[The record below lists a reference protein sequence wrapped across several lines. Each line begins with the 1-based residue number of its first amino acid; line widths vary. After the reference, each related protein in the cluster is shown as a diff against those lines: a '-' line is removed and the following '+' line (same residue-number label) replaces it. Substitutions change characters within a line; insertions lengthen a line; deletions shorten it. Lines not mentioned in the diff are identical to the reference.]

1 MRHENGVRI
10 ENYLKNATNGG
21 NAPKIYHEKL
31 YNGDIKMY
39 GKEIKKI
46 LVSREEI
53 AKRVAELG
61 KQISEDYKGESVTLV
76 CTLRGASIFF
86 ADLVREIEGDVEID
100 FIAVSSYGAGTK
112 SSGEV
117 KMIKDLSEPIKDKN
131 VIIVEDIIDTGITLC
146 YLKKLLLA
154 RAPKSLK
161 VCSLLDKP
169 SRRQVDF
176 KGDYIGFEIE
186 NEFVVGYGLD
196 YGEKMRNFKDVCV
209 LAPEVYGG

>member
-1 MRHENGVRI
+1 M
-10 ENYLKNATNGG
+10 KNATNGD
-21 NAPKIYHEKL
+21 NAPKIHHEKL

-46 LVSREEI
+46 LISREEI

-169 SRRQVDF
+169 SRRQVEF

-186 NEFVVGYGLD
+186 NEFVVGSGLD

>member
-1 MRHENGVRI
+1 M
-10 ENYLKNATNGG
+10 KNATNGG
-21 NAPKIYHEKL
+21 NAPKIHHEKL

>member
-1 MRHENGVRI
+1 
-10 ENYLKNATNGG
+10 
-21 NAPKIYHEKL
+21 
-31 YNGDIKMY
+31 MY
-39 GKEIKKI
+39 GKEIEKVLITNEDVRNRLKEVAKKI
-46 LVSREEI
+46 
-53 AKRVAELG
+53 G
-61 KQISEDYKGESVTLV
+61 DDYKGKDVLFICV
-76 CTLRGASIFF
+76 LRGAFMFF
-86 ADLVREIEGDVEID
+86 ADLVREISEYDVNAQVD
-100 FIAVSSYGAGTK
+100 FIAVSSYGSGTS

-169 SRRQVDF
+169 SRRKVDF
-176 KGDYIGFEIE
+176 KGDYVGFEIE

-196 YGEKMRNFKDVCV
+196 YDEKMRNFKDVCV

>member
-1 MRHENGVRI
+1 M
-10 ENYLKNATNGG
+10 KNATNGG
-21 NAPKIYHEKL
+21 NASKIHHEKL

>member
-1 MRHENGVRI
+1 
-10 ENYLKNATNGG
+10 
-21 NAPKIYHEKL
+21 
-31 YNGDIKMY
+31 MY
-39 GKEIKKI
+39 GKEIKKVLI
-46 LVSREEI
+46 SRDEI
-53 AKRVAELG
+53 AKRVKELG
-61 KQISEDYKGESVTLV
+61 EQINRDYKGEEITLV

-86 ADLVREIEGDVEID
+86 ADLFRELDGDVVMD
-100 FIAVSSYGAGTK
+100 FISVSSYGAGTS

-154 RAPKSLK
+154 RSPKSLK
-161 VCSLLDKP
+161 VCALLDKP
-169 SRRQVDF
+169 SRRKADF

-196 YGEKMRNFKDVCV
+196 YDEKMRNFKDVCV
-209 LAPEVYGG
+209 LAPEVYGGRKEKTQKTCKVFC

>member
-1 MRHENGVRI
+1 M
-10 ENYLKNATNGG
+10 KNATNGG
-21 NAPKIYHEKL
+21 NAPKIHHEKL

-61 KQISEDYKGESVTLV
+61 KQISEDYNGESVTLV

>member
-1 MRHENGVRI
+1 
-10 ENYLKNATNGG
+10 
-21 NAPKIYHEKL
+21 
-31 YNGDIKMY
+31 MY

-53 AKRVAELG
+53 SKRVAELG

-186 NEFVVGYGLD
+186 KELVVGYGLD

>member
-1 MRHENGVRI
+1 
-10 ENYLKNATNGG
+10 
-21 NAPKIYHEKL
+21 
-31 YNGDIKMY
+31 MY

-161 VCSLLDKP
+161 VCSLRDTP
-169 SRRQVDF
+169 SRGQVDC

>member
-1 MRHENGVRI
+1 
-10 ENYLKNATNGG
+10 
-21 NAPKIYHEKL
+21 
-31 YNGDIKMY
+31 MY

-131 VIIVEDIIDTGITLC
+131 VIIVEDIIDTGITPL
-146 YLKKLLLA
+146 LSQKLLLA

>member
-1 MRHENGVRI
+1 M
-10 ENYLKNATNGG
+10 KNATNGG
-21 NAPKIYHEKL
+21 NAPKIHHEKL

-196 YGEKMRNFKDVCV
+196 YGEKMRNFKDVCM

>member
-1 MRHENGVRI
+1 M
-10 ENYLKNATNGG
+10 KNATNGD
-21 NAPKIYHEKL
+21 NAPKIHHEKL

-169 SRRQVDF
+169 SRRQVEF

>member
-1 MRHENGVRI
+1 M
-10 ENYLKNATNGG
+10 KNATNGN
-21 NAPKIYHEKL
+21 NAPKIHHEKL

>member
-1 MRHENGVRI
+1 M
-10 ENYLKNATNGG
+10 KNATNGG
-21 NAPKIYHEKL
+21 NAPKIHHEKL

-100 FIAVSSYGAGTK
+100 FIAVSSYGTGTK

>member
-21 NAPKIYHEKL
+21 NAPKIHHEKL
-31 YNGDIKMY
+31 YNGDIQMY

>member
-1 MRHENGVRI
+1 
-10 ENYLKNATNGG
+10 
-21 NAPKIYHEKL
+21 
-31 YNGDIKMY
+31 MY

-131 VIIVEDIIDTGITLC
+131 VIIVEDIIDTGTTLC

-169 SRRQVDF
+169 SRRQVEF

>member
-1 MRHENGVRI
+1 M
-10 ENYLKNATNGG
+10 TNGG
-21 NAPKIYHEKL
+21 NAPKIHHEKL

-53 AKRVAELG
+53 ANRVAELG

>member
-1 MRHENGVRI
+1 M
-10 ENYLKNATNGG
+10 KNVTNGG
-21 NAPKIYHEKL
+21 NAPKIHHEKL

>member
-1 MRHENGVRI
+1 M
-10 ENYLKNATNGG
+10 KNATNGG
-21 NAPKIYHEKL
+21 NAPKIHHEKL
-31 YNGDIKMY
+31 SNGDIKMY

-209 LAPEVYGG
+209 LALEVYGG

>member
-1 MRHENGVRI
+1 
-10 ENYLKNATNGG
+10 
-21 NAPKIYHEKL
+21 
-31 YNGDIKMY
+31 MY

-100 FIAVSSYGAGTK
+100 FIAVSSYGTGTK

-176 KGDYIGFEIE
+176 KGDYIGLEIE

>member
-1 MRHENGVRI
+1 MFMCE
-10 ENYLKNATNGG
+10 L
-21 NAPKIYHEKL
+21 
-31 YNGDIKMY
+31 
-39 GKEIKKI
+39 
-46 LVSREEI
+46 
-53 AKRVAELG
+53 AKR
-61 KQISEDYKGESVTLV
+61 IH
-76 CTLRGASIFF
+76 
-86 ADLVREIEGDVEID
+86 DVDVSFD
-100 FIAVSSYGAGTK
+100 FMSVSSYGGGTT
-112 SSGEV
+112 SSGIV
-117 KMIKDLSEPIKDKN
+117 KIVKDLDEPLEGKH
-131 VIIVEDIIDTGITLC
+131 VMIVEDIIDTGITLC